1 MTGLAVGATCRGH
14 PWQTVGST
22 SWSVSSAT
30 PFREFE
36 QTEKGCRVP
45 DADTVVKDRAG
56 DAVLFGYQLH
66 AGKAESRRGMAAVP
80 FFSKRVE
87 SREKLGYSERRG
99 KRLVPP
105 LFIIEGE

>member
-1 MTGLAVGATCRGH
+1 
-14 PWQTVGST
+14 
-22 SWSVSSAT
+22 
-30 PFREFE
+30 
-36 QTEKGCRVP
+36 
-45 DADTVVKDRAG
+45 
-56 DAVLFGYQLH
+56 
-66 AGKAESRRGMAAVP
+66 MAAVP